1 MVKRN
6 WFTLLFK
13 EGREV
18 LIFRIAK
25 PFLML
30 LLCLLSCTNQSN
42 DTLTICFTGDLLLDR
57 GVRMQI
63 EQHRADTLFSN
74 VSALFHQT
82 DAVVANL
89 ECPVTKRKEPVYK
102 RFMFR
107 AEPEW
112 LPALKKAGIT
122 HLAMANNHSYDQG
135 RDGMEDTYQALIA
148 NGLVPVG
155 YGKNHQLACEP
166 VIVKKGNVQVAI
178 FNSVEMLLENFPF
191 LPDKPCMCQSNAEA
205 LASAISEFKR
215 KHSGTFVVVVLHWG
229 AEYQPTPMSSQISD
243 AMIMIHSGADAII
256 GHHPHVIQTIS
267 HIEGKPVF
275 YSLGNFVF
283 DPKKP
288 KACEGLIVQFS
299 FNRTKTKVIKH
310 EFSIIN
316 CRPVITGSE
325 ELEPQRREDAKK

>member
-1 MVKRN
+1 MAKLN

-25 PFLML
+25 PFFLFPL
-30 LLCLLSCTNQSN
+30 LFLLSCTNQSN
-42 DTLTICFTGDLLLDR
+42 ETLTICFTGDLLLDR

-63 EQHRADTLFSN
+63 ERYGADTLFSN
-74 VSALFHQT
+74 VSALFHQS

-102 RFMFR
+102 RFIFR
-107 AEPEW
+107 AEPDW
-112 LPALKKAGIT
+112 LSALTKAGIT

-155 YGKNHQLACEP
+155 SGKNHQVACEP
-166 VIVKKGNVQVAI
+166 VIVEKGNVQVAI
-178 FNSVEMLLENFPF
+178 FNAVQMPLENFPF
-191 LPDKPCMCQSNAEA
+191 LPDKPCMCQANTEA

-215 KHSGTFVVVVLHWG
+215 KHSGAFVVVVLHWG
-229 AEYQPTPMSSQISD
+229 AEYQPTPMPSQISD
-243 AMIMIHSGADAII
+243 AMIMIHAGADAII

-267 HIEGKPVF
+267 YIEGKPVF

-288 KACEGLIVQFS
+288 KACDGLIAQIS
-299 FNRTKTKVIKH
+299 FNRAKTNVIKH
-310 EFSIIN
+310 EFIIKN
-316 CRPVITGSE
+316 CRPVISASV
-325 ELEPQRREDAKK
+325 ELEPQRRLK